1 MVLIEG
7 LVVVVVVGLVLF
19 LVSVLA
25 FGGAL
30 GCAYAASAAGSHWWW
45 DFDYKR
51 VRCWHAV

>member
-7 LVVVVVVGLVLF
+7 LVVVVVGLVLF

-30 GCAYAASAAGSHWWW
+30 GRAYAASAAGSHWWW
-45 DFDYKR
+45 DFD
-51 VRCWHAV
+51 